1 MARNEKLTVLEAIR
15 QLQAV
20 IEQKK
25 ASLHQLRGEE
35 KALLNQLEEQFG
47 LLDIKEA
54 EKRLTEIK
62 REQEGVMSLLVFAV
76 LLMTGIVIYSSIRDS
91 TTSLGSTTAADM
103 AIGNVSAN
111 TWGAF
116 SLVSVGPIIFGAV
129 IILGIV
135 SMLYLKR

>member
-1 MARNEKLTVLEAIR
+1 MARNEKLTVLEAIKR
-15 QLQAV
+15 LQNV

-62 REQEGVMSLLVFAV
+62 REQERLEKRLTGMVARIESEYDLETIGV
-76 LLMTGIVIYSSIRDS
+76 
-91 TTSLGSTTAADM
+91 
-103 AIGNVSAN
+103 
-111 TWGAF
+111 
-116 SLVSVGPIIFGAV
+116 
-129 IILGIV
+129 
-135 SMLYLKR
+135 